1 MFTYTHTQTQQYF
14 KCTFSDENSIGN
26 TRVGK
31 LIIVFLSIAINVCRY
46 ANFTWFYFVQYF
58 LKFTS
63 LSFAFDLLYFL
74 LLPLRLSSKC
84 VRERDICDARAA
96 NKNCMKRANYRESTQ
111 ISCDFRSFLVVVLPS
126 RIYRK
131 EKERVRARVQGR
143 LNSCLVALPV
153 IAKFNST

>member
-1 MFTYTHTQTQQYF
+1 MFTHSHTQKYS
-14 KCTFSDENSIGN
+14 KCPFSVENSIGN

-31 LIIVFLSIAINVCRY
+31 LIIVFLSNAINVCIY
-46 ANFTWFYFVQYF
+46 TYFISFYFVQYF

-63 LSFAFDLLYFL
+63 LSFAFGSLYFL

-96 NKNCMKRANYRESTQ
+96 NKNCTKRALTRESMQ

-131 EKERVRARVQGR
+131 EREK
-143 LNSCLVALPV
+143 
-153 IAKFNST
+153 